1 MMTWVVLAFTMEI
14 LSTVSS
20 IDRVLQWGGDNWLL
34 FPLLDE
40 VLICAFWNAF
50 RGCCSCPVEKESQVQ
65 GPQGHYH
72 TWMPGNIAPWV
83 GTCLDALC
91 HWAGSIVK

>member
-14 LSTVSS
+14 LSTVCS

-34 FPLLDE
+34 LPLLDE
-40 VLICAFWNAF
+40 VLIC
-50 RGCCSCPVEKESQVQ
+50 PVEKESRVQ
-65 GPQGHYH
+65 GPQGHHH
-72 TWMPGNIAPWV
+72 TWMPGNIAPRV

-91 HWAGSIVK
+91 HWAGNIVK